1 MFSGKYR
8 LIGGLQLVSMMAKAR
23 YVSEAENKQVLPK
36 INQLQWF
43 IDLFELCIAV
53 NWSIIWTIPERASG
67 MWSIYSTV
75 TNLFYV
81 GQLRG
86 ECKTL
91 LAITTAVKK

>member
-43 IDLFELCIAV
+43 INLFELCIAV
-53 NWSIIWTIPERASG
+53 NWSII
-67 MWSIYSTV
+67 
-75 TNLFYV
+75 
-81 GQLRG
+81 
-86 ECKTL
+86 
-91 LAITTAVKK
+91 

>member
-1 MFSGKYR
+1 
-8 LIGGLQLVSMMAKAR
+8 
-23 YVSEAENKQVLPK
+23 
-36 INQLQWF
+36 
-43 IDLFELCIAV
+43 
-53 NWSIIWTIPERASG
+53 